1 MLKSR
6 PTLNLL
12 VETMWACSVPWI
24 LSAEIKNLTIKHLLN
39 PKEQIMSLQNTQR
52 PRNMKTTSLI
62 SDRGH
67 FLSESLFQCLC
78 TAFSCKSRKDTM
90 SYGFIK

>member
-12 VETMWACSVPWI
+12 VETMWVCSVPWI

-67 FLSESLFQCLC
+67 VSVRESLSVSVYSFQL
-78 TAFSCKSRKDTM
+78 
-90 SYGFIK
+90 

>member
-39 PKEQIMSLQNTQR
+39 PKEKIY
-52 PRNMKTTSLI
+52 KTL
-62 SDRGH
+62 
-67 FLSESLFQCLC
+67 
-78 TAFSCKSRKDTM
+78 KDPET
-90 SYGFIK
+90 

>member
-1 MLKSR
+1 MLKR
-6 PTLNLL
+6 LL

-39 PKEQIMSLQNTQR
+39 PKEQIVSLQNTQR

-67 FLSESLFQCLC
+67 VSLSVSVYSFQL
-78 TAFSCKSRKDTM
+78 
-90 SYGFIK
+90 